1 MTAAFAP
8 SFELTKLYEK
18 VSARGTKYFVGRLGG
33 ARVTL
38 LPSDPTE
45 DGTPVWRLLVQE
57 AAKAQTPADSATSS
71 STPTSSSAPRSSA
84 RPRTAA
90 AVKFYASPKQPRGS
104 GPAMPD
110 DRVDDL
116 WPKAR
121 S

>member
-38 LPSDPTE
+38 LPGDPTE

-57 AAKAQTPADSATSS
+57 AVKAQTPANSAASS
-71 STPTSSSAPRSSA
+71 SAPTSSSVPRSSA

-90 AVKFYASPKQPRGS
+90 AAKFYASPKPPRGS
-104 GPAMPD
+104 GPAVPD

-116 WPKAR
+116 WAE